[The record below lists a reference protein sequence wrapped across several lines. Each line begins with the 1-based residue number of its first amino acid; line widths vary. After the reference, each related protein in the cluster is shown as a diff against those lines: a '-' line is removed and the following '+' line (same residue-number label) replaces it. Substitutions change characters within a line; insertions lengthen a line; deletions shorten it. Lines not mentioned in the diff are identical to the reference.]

1 MTLALVLAWGA
12 AIGYVLLVTALG
24 ARLGA
29 GAPPAQ
35 QLVEQVVLLVLW
47 AAGTPGI
54 LWSAQRFPL
63 DRGSV
68 LDRRR
73 IRHVAVHLAFACGFI
88 LAINLLAPALRML
101 LLGET
106 VDFAAAW
113 RHGSLAFVRMYHL
126 ALIVYAFLLGIGHYV
141 RILDSRRTEELR
153 TERLRA
159 SLAEAQLRALQ
170 LQLEPHML
178 FNALNAVGAL
188 VLTDRKSEAFDV
200 IGRLGD
206 LLRAVL
212 AAETRQE
219 VALREELDLTRA
231 YLSIE
236 QARLGDRLD
245 ARWEIAPEAEVAR
258 IPPLLLQPLVE
269 NAVRH
274 GVARKLDGGH
284 LVVRAQRVGDR
295 LRLEVRDDG
304 PGGEAR
310 GGATGNGVGL
320 KNARQRLRQ
329 LYGAEHRLTI
339 ERAGDWTRVVLEL
352 PFRQYLERIEA
363 A

>member
-1 MTLALVLAWGA
+1 MTLPLVLVWGT
-12 AIGYVLLVTALG
+12 AIGYVLLVTAVG
-24 ARLGA
+24 ARLRG
-29 GAPPAQ
+29 GAPPAP
-35 QLVEQVVLLVLW
+35 QLVEQIVLLVLW
-47 AAGTPGI
+47 AAGTPPI
-54 LWSAQRFPL
+54 LWSARRFPL
-63 DRGSV
+63 DR
-68 LDRRR
+68 DR
-73 IRHVAVHLAFACGFI
+73 IRRVAVHLALAGGFI
-88 LAINLLAPALRML
+88 LAINLLAPLVRMI

-106 VDFAAAW
+106 LHLGAAW
-113 RHGSLAFVRMYHL
+113 RYGSVAFVQMYHL
-126 ALIVYAFLLGIGHYV
+126 ALIVYAFILGIGHY
-141 RILDSRRTEELR
+141 LQMLESRRTEELR
-153 TERLRA
+153 AERLRT
-159 SLAEAQLRALQ
+159 SLVEAQLRALQ

-219 VALREELDLTRA
+219 VSLREEIDLTRA

-245 ARWEIAPEAEVAR
+245 VRWEIAPDAEVAR

-274 GVARKLDGGH
+274 GVARRVEGGH
-284 LVVRAQRVGDR
+284 LVVRAQRVGER

-304 PGGEAR
+304 PGAE
-310 GGATGNGVGL
+310 ATGAAPGTGIGL
-320 KNARQRLRQ
+320 ENARQRLKQ
-329 LYGAEHRLTI
+329 LYGTEQRLTL
-339 ERAGDWTRVVLEL
+339 ERTGDWTRAVLEL
-352 PFRQYLERIEA
+352 PFRRYLERIEA